1 MRFTG
6 CWRMGN
12 LIDVAHIAD
21 IANVADIT
29 DISYITD
36 KVRGCANFDTASGK
50 DRAVFNG
57 YGYEPE

>member
-1 MRFTG
+1 M
-6 CWRMGN
+6 
-12 LIDVAHIAD
+12 IDVAHIAD

-50 DRAVFNG
+50 DIAVFNG